1 MPPTQQRE
9 EKKTSAARQRKGDN
23 MRITIYDKNGNKIG
37 SLNKCEISKQREH
50 ELKRIGAAY
59 ASEPVFSNY
68 CDNQVVINGVNCYKT
83 LEKMNKSYA
92 GRR

>member
-1 MPPTQQRE
+1 MLQG
-9 EKKTSAARQRKGDN
+9 SRKSDN

-59 ASEPVFSNY
+59 ASEPVFANY
-68 CDNQVVINGVNCYKT
+68 CDNQVVINGVNCYKAA
-83 LEKMNKSYA
+83 E
-92 GRR
+92 RVII

>member
-1 MPPTQQRE
+1 
-9 EKKTSAARQRKGDN
+9 

-59 ASEPVFSNY
+59 ASEPVFANY
-68 CDNQVVINGVNCYKT
+68 CDNQVVIDGDNCYKT
-83 LEKMNKSYA
+83 LENLFQ
-92 GRR
+92 

>member
-1 MPPTQQRE
+1 
-9 EKKTSAARQRKGDN
+9 

-59 ASEPVFSNY
+59 ASEPVFANY
-68 CDNQVVINGVNCYKT
+68 CDNQVVIDGINCYKD
-83 LEKMNKSYA
+83 LESVKI
-92 GRR
+92 